1 MGGMWEGYG
10 NRTGRICEEKKVDG
24 YEIGSSKQF
33 SPLVMGGDVNAKT
46 ILKGSR
52 LRLAV
57 HV

>member
-10 NRTGRICEEKKVDG
+10 NRTGRICEEKKVEG
-24 YEIGSSKQF
+24 YEIGSTKQF
-33 SPLVMGGDVNAKT
+33 STLVMGGDVNAKT

>member
-1 MGGMWEGYG
+1 MWEGYG

-46 ILKGSR
+46 ILKGSG